1 MTTAS
6 LPRLLDDRVPLAELS
21 AALDGMSHT
30 ERLDALAALTRSQ
43 QRQLY
48 EAAADAPPLTLE
60 AFVGTEARLVVPHR
74 GYNTL
79 PLPAVGRR
87 FTKWMCRQPDGGVA
101 GWNDAPAAWL
111 IGPGYFTLRATQG
124 DETAHGGV
132 VVDYYRTPSRDG
144 MPDHWPWIRPNW
156 LGLQAFV
163 YGWCHDYM
171 RPVSQHVTIGAA
183 YKWGRSVGSWFVLCR
198 ED

>member
-1 MTTAS
+1 MSS
-6 LPRLLDDRVPLAELS
+6 LPRLLDDRAPLAELAS
-21 AALDGMSHT
+21 ALDAMTHGQRIES
-30 ERLDALAALTRSQ
+30 LAALTRAQ

-48 EAAADAPPLTLE
+48 EAAATAPALTL
-60 AFVGTEARLVVPHR
+60 ADFVGSTPRTVVPHR

-79 PLPAVGRR
+79 PLTASGRR
-87 FTKWMCRQPDGGVA
+87 FTKWMCRQPGGAVA
-101 GWNDAPAAWL
+101 GWNDSPWAWL
-111 IGPGYFTLRATQG
+111 IGPGFFTLRDTTG
-124 DETAHGGV
+124 PESEHGAI

-171 RPVSQHVTIGAA
+171 RKVSDHVTIGAA
-183 YKWGRSVGSWFVLCR
+183 FKWGRPVGSWFVLCR
-198 ED
+198 DDEA

>member
-1 MTTAS
+1 MTPAA
-6 LPRLLDDRVPLAELS
+6 LPRLLDDRAPLADLAS
-21 AALDGMSHT
+21 T
-30 ERLDALAALTRSQ
+30 LDAMTHPERVDTLARLTRAQ

-48 EAAADAPPLTLE
+48 EAAVDAPPLTLD
-60 AFVGTEARLVVPHR
+60 AFVGSEARLVVPHH

-87 FTKWMCRQPDGGVA
+87 FTKWMCRQPSGGVA
-101 GWNDAPAAWL
+101 GWNDSPFWRL
-111 IGPGYFTLRATQG
+111 IGPGYFTLRETV
-124 DETAHGGV
+124 DEERVHSGV

-144 MPDHWPWIRPNW
+144 MPDRWPWVLPNW
-156 LGLQAFV
+156 FGPQALI

-171 RPVSQHVTIGAA
+171 RQVSEHVTIGAA
-183 YKWGRSVGSWFVLCR
+183 FKWGRPVGSWFVLCR